1 MALIRP
7 FNLTTD
13 EIYILKA
20 FVRDKATS
28 CCSYSDIYCHNC
40 PFGKM
45 SRSVRCA
52 RDAFYFDKLKL
63 YEASAKILLENE
75 RIYWEE

>member
-7 FNLTTD
+7 FNLTID
-13 EIYILKA
+13 EIMILKA

-28 CCSYSDIYCHNC
+28 CCSYSDVRCSNC
-40 PFGKM
+40 PFGKI
-45 SRSVRCA
+45 SRTVRCA
-52 RDAFYFDKLKL
+52 RDDFDFEKLKL

-75 RIYWEE
+75 MIYWEE